1 MDAGF
6 ISNEKFGRLVF
17 NELLPVCHK
26 WARDKIP
33 EGVEDPVPA
42 EVTVH
47 AIKNT
52 RRKMEDMHVTLPFF
66 GKLFH
71 GIVSFAHFSL

>member
-1 MDAGF
+1 M
-6 ISNEKFGRLVF
+6 F

-26 WARDKIP
+26 WACNKIP
-33 EGVEDPVPA
+33 DSVEDAAPA

-47 AIKNT
+47 AIKNM
-52 RRKMEDMHVTLPFF
+52 RRKMEDKHVTLPFF

-71 GIVSFAHFSL
+71 GIVSFAHFLH